1 MIDILFV
8 NDIANG
14 GGTEKVLQEITANL
28 SDDEY
33 RVTVLTFMR
42 EKEFYKYYKE
52 SIRYWY
58 IYEEDMMPPK
68 TFIKKCINNL
78 KRRQRRLYIKH
89 NIRKTNFDI
98 AVAIKE
104 GPVMKYVSN
113 LSVPKKNAWIHTD
126 FSVFHWSGECFKSGI
141 GELECMRSFDKVV
154 CVSQN
159 VMKNVKKYVGD
170 SGNIIVLE
178 NPINEKA
185 ILEKSYEVQDLI
197 IRDTKKLLFVTVG
210 RLCRE
215 KGYDML
221 IEACKM
227 LNSIGYTDLYEV
239 WIIGG
244 GECGDELR
252 KQMTKSNISNIIMLG
267 QQTNPYKFLKSADWF
282 ISTSRAEGYAVAPQ
296 EAAVLGIPIIATD
309 CSGVRELLGDSEYGI
324 VTEINT
330 QAIYEAMQR
339 VITDKQCMTIYKDK
353 IRKRSRSIRLDVRM
367 DKIKQILR

>member
-28 SDDEY
+28 SDSEY
-33 RVTVLTFMR
+33 RITVLTFK
-42 EKEFYKYYKE
+42 KEENFYKYYKGN
-52 SIRYWY
+52 IQYWY
-58 IYEEDMMPPK
+58 LYDKSMLEAH

-78 KRRQRRLYIKH
+78 KRRQRNAYIKR
-89 NIRKTNFDI
+89 NIRKAKFDI
-98 AVAIKE
+98 AVSIKE
-104 GPVMKYVSN
+104 GYVMKYVSN
-113 LSVPKKNAWIHTD
+113 LPVPKKNAWIHTD

-141 GELECMRSFDKVV
+141 GELECMRSFDRVV

-185 ILEKSYEVQDLI
+185 ILEKSYDKQDI
-197 IRDTKKLLFVTVG
+197 AERTDGKILFVTVG

-227 LNSIGYTDLYEV
+227 LNDRGYANLYEV

-244 GECGDELR
+244 GECEDELR
-252 KQMTKSNISNIIMLG
+252 KQMTKNNISNIIMLG

-296 EAAVLGIPIIATD
+296 EAAVLGIPVIATD

-324 VTEINT
+324 ITEINT

-339 VITDKQCMTIYKDK
+339 VITDKQCMKIYKDK
-353 IRKRSRSIRLDVRM
+353 IKERSRSIRLDVRM

>member
-28 SDDEY
+28 SDSEY
-33 RVTVLTFMR
+33 RITVLTFK
-42 EKEFYKYYKE
+42 KEENFYKYYKGN
-52 SIRYWY
+52 IQYWY
-58 IYEEDMMPPK
+58 LYDKDMLEAD
-68 TFIKKCINNL
+68 TFVKKCINKL
-78 KRRQRRLYIKH
+78 KRLRRNEYIKR
-89 NIRKTNFDI
+89 NIRKAKFDI
-98 AVAIKE
+98 AVSIKE
-104 GPVMKYVSN
+104 GYVMKYVSN

-170 SGNIIVLE
+170 SGNIIILE
-178 NPINEKA
+178 NPINERA
-185 ILEKSYEVQDLI
+185 ILEKSYEKQDI
-197 IRDTKKLLFVTVG
+197 IKRNEGKMLFVTVG

-221 IEACKM
+221 IDACKM
-227 LNSIGYTDLYEV
+227 LNDKGYADLYEV
-239 WIIGG
+239 WIVGG

-267 QQTNPYKFLKSADWF
+267 QQTNPYKFLKVADWF
-282 ISTSRAEGYAVAPQ
+282 ISTSRAEGYAIAPQ

-330 QAIYEAMQR
+330 QAIFEAMQR
-339 VITDKQCMTIYKDK
+339 VIMDKQCMTIYKDK
-353 IRKRSRSIRLDVRM
+353 IVERSSCIKLDARM